1 MDITMTLRNDWTR
14 DEIQALYDQPF
25 LDLVFKAQSVHREHF
40 QPNTIQVSTLLSIK
54 TGKCPEDCKYCSQSA
69 HYDSK
74 LEAEKRIAV
83 DKVIREAQTAK
94 DSGSSRFCM
103 GAAWRNPH
111 ERDMPYVLEMVRE
124 VKALGLETCMT
135 LGMLNQSQAERLKDA
150 GLDYYNHN
158 LDTSREYYSH
168 IISTRTFD
176 DRLNT
181 LDHVRQAGM
190 KVCSGGIVGLGESR
204 NDRIGLLQELATMP
218 VHPESVPIN
227 MLVPIEGTPLAE
239 VEKLDVTEWIR
250 TIAVARIIMPHSYI
264 RLSAGRESLSDSDQA
279 LAFMAGANS
288 LFSGDK
294 LLTTPNAGEGKDQ
307 VLFAKLGLTA
317 EKPKPT
323 VAELSVDAMSA

>member
-1 MDITMTLRNDWTR
+1 MQRQNNGTRNDWTR
-14 DEIQALYDQPF
+14 EEIQQLYEQPF
-25 LDLVFKAQSVHREHF
+25 LDLLFQAQQVHREHF
-40 QPNTIQVSTLLSIK
+40 QPNQIQVSTLLSIK

-83 DKVIREAQTAK
+83 EKVIQEALAAK
-94 DSGSSRFCM
+94 ASGSSRFCM

-111 ERDMPYVLEMVRE
+111 ERDMPYVLEMVKE

-135 LGMLNQSQAERLKDA
+135 LGMLNASQAERLKDA

-168 IISTRTFD
+168 IISTRSFD

-181 LDHVRQAGM
+181 LDHVRQAGL
-190 KVCSGGIVGLGESR
+190 KVCSGGIVGLGENR
-204 NDRIGLLQELATMP
+204 QDRIGLLHELATLP
-218 VHPESVPIN
+218 IHPESVPIN
-227 MLVPIEGTPLAE
+227 MLVPIKGTPLAE

-250 TIAVARIIMPHSYI
+250 TIAVARILMPQSYI

-288 LFSGDK
+288 LFSGEK
-294 LLTTPNAGEGKDQ
+294 LLTTPNSGAGQDQ
-307 VLFAKLGLTA
+307 QLFKKLGLQV
-317 EKPKPT
+317 EKARMT
-323 VAELSVDAMSA
+323 ISQLAVDAMA

>member
-25 LDLVFKAQSVHREHF
+25 LDLVFQAQGVHRQHF
-40 QPNTIQVSTLLSIK
+40 QANTIQVSTLLSIK

-69 HYDSK
+69 RYDSK

-83 DKVIREAQTAK
+83 DKVIREALSAK
-94 DSGSSRFCM
+94 ESGSSRFCM

-168 IISTRTFD
+168 IISTRT
-176 DRLNT
+176 LMIVSI
-181 LDHVRQAGM
+181 HWIMCVKQA
-190 KVCSGGIVGLGESR
+190 
-204 NDRIGLLQELATMP
+204 
-218 VHPESVPIN
+218 
-227 MLVPIEGTPLAE
+227 
-239 VEKLDVTEWIR
+239 
-250 TIAVARIIMPHSYI
+250 
-264 RLSAGRESLSDSDQA
+264 
-279 LAFMAGANS
+279 
-288 LFSGDK
+288 
-294 LLTTPNAGEGKDQ
+294 
-307 VLFAKLGLTA
+307 
-317 EKPKPT
+317 
-323 VAELSVDAMSA
+323 

>member
-1 MDITMTLRNDWTR
+1 MTLRNDWTR
-14 DEIQALYDQPF
+14 DEIQALYNQPF
-25 LDLVFKAQSVHREHF
+25 LDLVFEAQGVHREHF
-40 QPNTIQVSTLLSIK
+40 QANTIQVSTLLSIK

-176 DRLNT
+176 DRLDT

-204 NDRIGLLQELATMP
+204 NDRIGLLHELATMP

-227 MLVPIEGTPLAE
+227 MLVPIEGTPLAD

-323 VAELSVDAMSA
+323 VAELSIDAMSA

>member
-135 LGMLNQSQAERLKDA
+135 LGMLNQAQAERLKDA

-176 DRLNT
+176 DRLDT

>member
-176 DRLNT
+176 DRLDT

-288 LFSGDK
+288 LFSGEK

-307 VLFAKLGLTA
+307 ILFAKLGLTA

-323 VAELSVDAMSA
+323 VAELSIDAMSA

>member
-1 MDITMTLRNDWTR
+1 MNTSNAVRNDWSRT
-14 DEIQALYDQPF
+14 EIQELYQQP
-25 LDLVFKAQSVHREHF
+25 LMDLLFQAQQVHREHF
-40 QPNTIQVSTLLSIK
+40 TANTVQVSTLLSIK

-83 DKVIREAQTAK
+83 DKVIQEAKQALA
-94 DSGSSRFCM
+94 SGSSRFCM

-111 ERDMPYVLEMVRE
+111 ERDMPYVLEMVQE

-135 LGMLNQSQAERLKDA
+135 LGMLNESQAQRLKDA

-168 IISTRTFD
+168 IISTRSFD
-176 DRLNT
+176 DRLDT
-181 LDHVRQAGM
+181 LDHVRQAGL

-204 NDRIGLLQELATMP
+204 NDRIGLLYELATLAI
-218 VHPESVPIN
+218 HPESVPIN
-227 MLVPIEGTPLAE
+227 MLVPIEGTPMAD
-239 VEKLDVTEWIR
+239 VEKLDVIEWIR
-250 TIAVARIIMPHSYI
+250 TIAVARLLMPKSYI

-288 LFSGDK
+288 IFSGEK
-294 LLTTPNAGEGKDQ
+294 LLTTPNTAQGRDQ
-307 VLFAKLGLTA
+307 QLFEKLGL
-317 EKPKPT
+317 
-323 VAELSVDAMSA
+323 VAEQAKPNVRALATDAMAS

>member
-1 MDITMTLRNDWTR
+1 MSLRNDWTR
-14 DEIQALYDQPF
+14 EEIQTLYDQPF
-25 LDLVFKAQSVHREHF
+25 LDLVFTAQSVHRQHF
-40 QPNTIQVSTLLSIK
+40 PANIIQVSTLLSIK

-83 DKVIREAQTAK
+83 ETVIREAQAAK

-111 ERDMPYVLEMVRE
+111 ERDMPYVLEMVKE

-135 LGMLNQSQAERLKDA
+135 LGMLNSSQAERLKDA

-176 DRLNT
+176 DRLDT
-181 LDHVRQAGM
+181 LNHVRQAGM
-190 KVCSGGIVGLGESR
+190 KVCSGGIVGLGENAS
-204 NDRIGLLQELATMP
+204 DRIGLLHELATMP
-218 VHPESVPIN
+218 THPESVPIN
-227 MLVPIEGTPLAE
+227 MLVPIEGTPLAD

-264 RLSAGRESLSDSDQA
+264 RLSAGRESLTDSDQA

-307 VLFAKLGLTA
+307 ILFAKLGLSA
-317 EKPKPT
+317 EKAKPT
-323 VAELSVDAMSA
+323 ISDLSTDAMSA

>member
-135 LGMLNQSQAERLKDA
+135 LGMLNQSQAQRLKDA

-176 DRLNT
+176 DRLDT

>member
-176 DRLNT
+176 DRVDT

>member
-25 LDLVFKAQSVHREHF
+25 LDLVFAAQGVHREHF

-176 DRLNT
+176 DRLDT

-307 VLFAKLGLTA
+307 ILFAKLGLTA

>member
-1 MDITMTLRNDWTR
+1 MTLRNDWTR

-25 LDLVFKAQSVHREHF
+25 LDLVFEAQRVHRQHF

-83 DKVIREAQTAK
+83 DKVIREAISAK
-94 DSGSSRFCM
+94 ESGSSRFCM

-168 IISTRTFD
+168 IISTRSFD

-190 KVCSGGIVGLGESR
+190 KVCSGGIVGLGETR
-204 NDRIGLLQELATMP
+204 NDRIGLLHELSTMP
-218 VHPESVPIN
+218 VHPESAPIN
-227 MLVPIEGTPLAE
+227 MLVPIEGTPLAD

-323 VAELSVDAMSA
+323 VAELSIDAMSA

>member
-181 LDHVRQAGM
+181 LDYVRQAGM

-204 NDRIGLLQELATMP
+204 NDRIGLLHELATMP

-307 VLFAKLGLTA
+307 ILFAKLGLTA